1 MNKKPGVANG
11 IRYSTEDKQR
21 ALATLEKLGSLRQ
34 TVLKL
39 GYPDQATLWRWA
51 KKNAKDPAWKTND
64 GHQPRQRVPLT
75 TQKEA
80 CRRYLNGENVNTIGQ
95 DLGIAT
101 PANIYA
107 WCTKFKLKGRKSPV
121 NEKECDQIKAKTRHQ
136 LEAQLPQDPE
146 ELRAL
151 VADLIVQKRVL
162 KAQLELAKKGKAR
175 TGGRSEAVE
184 KTRVAN
190 QLRSTTPLAM
200 VLDTLDLPASSY
212 YYTAKRLERP
222 DKHARLRELIA
233 QIARE
238 GLYTYGYRRIRL
250 ALRKLGYVVS
260 EKVIQRLMREEEIP
274 VRYAKARR
282 KYSSYGGE
290 ISPAPENLVER
301 DFHADEP
308 GRLWLT
314 DISEFHAANGKVYL
328 SPIIDCYDG
337 KVVAYTRGLHPTSVL
352 ADSSLENALATLPHQ
367 RLNELQA
374 GQSEHPLVIHSD
386 RGVHYRSVSWIELTR
401 RYGLTRSMSKKGC
414 SPDNSACEGFFGRMK
429 TEIYHGKKWATTD
442 ELCEAIDEYM
452 LFYNQKRITLKFDGL
467 TIVEHRQ
474 AVLSDNVQ

>member
-1 MNKKPGVANG
+1 
-11 IRYSTEDKQR
+11 
-21 ALATLEKLGSLRQ
+21 
-34 TVLKL
+34 
-39 GYPDQATLWRWA
+39 
-51 KKNAKDPAWKTND
+51 
-64 GHQPRQRVPLT
+64 
-75 TQKEA
+75 
-80 CRRYLNGENVNTIGQ
+80 
-95 DLGIAT
+95 
-101 PANIYA
+101 
-107 WCTKFKLKGRKSPV
+107 
-121 NEKECDQIKAKTRHQ
+121 
-136 LEAQLPQDPE
+136 
-146 ELRAL
+146 
-151 VADLIVQKRVL
+151 
-162 KAQLELAKKGKAR
+162 
-175 TGGRSEAVE
+175 
-184 KTRVAN
+184 
-190 QLRSTTPLAM
+190 
-200 VLDTLDLPASSY
+200 
-212 YYTAKRLERP
+212 
-222 DKHARLRELIA
+222 
-233 QIARE
+233 
-238 GLYTYGYRRIRL
+238 
-250 ALRKLGYVVS
+250 
-260 EKVIQRLMREEEIP
+260 IQRLMREEEIP

-452 LFYNQKRITLKFDGL
+452 FFYNQKRITLKFDGL